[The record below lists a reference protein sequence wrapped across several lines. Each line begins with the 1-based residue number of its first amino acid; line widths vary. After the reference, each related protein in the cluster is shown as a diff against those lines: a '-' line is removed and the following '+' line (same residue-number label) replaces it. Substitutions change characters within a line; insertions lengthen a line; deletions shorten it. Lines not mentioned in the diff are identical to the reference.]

1 MMKKTKIV
9 VAIMMGLGLFAPSHI
24 LAQPMA
30 DGYVYQPFQDK
41 QTLQIVNRI
50 YQQMSWEERIAQL
63 YGVTPG
69 RLTDKKGKLSPDK
82 CKEVIPYGIGHV
94 CQFACALDNEPDKL
108 RDFVADLQ
116 AWLKANTKAGVP
128 AICHEEA
135 IEGFAAK
142 GATVFPQQIGMGCS
156 WDMDLM
162 IEKSRQTRIQMR
174 KIGATMALSPMV
186 DVIRT
191 ATFNRLEEGYGEDG
205 YLSGCMGVGFVRG
218 LQGQD
223 MTKGVAAC
231 SKHFLGYGG
240 GSELS
245 DKELTEEILF
255 PHEAISRMANNK
267 CVMTGYHSFEKVPV
281 VASSKIIGDYL
292 RNRTAF
298 DGITVS
304 DYGAIGR
311 VFRQGDQHEKELKSG
326 AMAMNAGTD
335 LEFSNGKC
343 YPWLME
349 AMKKGLVKEK
359 RVEEAVKRALTLKV
373 RLGMIGDNAKLY
385 ETGHLVLD
393 DAEARKVAYQSAS
406 ESVVL
411 LKNNLLLPLPEGINI
426 AVVGPNANSFWSLVG
441 DYAYPSMM
449 AFWHGKKQDGK
460 NPNMVTLLD
469 GLKNNK
475 PASTTVSY
483 QRGCEWALPGE
494 ATIKSS
500 GDVDPRTS
508 RLTAMMVESAD
519 STNWEA
525 AINLAKKSDV
535 IVAAMG
541 ENPALCGE
549 ARLRTG
555 IKLPGD
561 QEKFV
566 KALIATGKPVVLIM
580 FGGRPMI
587 INDIATG
594 CAAIMHA
601 WYPGEEGGNAIADI
615 LYGKAS
621 PSAKLSISF
630 PTVETEQPICY
641 NYGSSQDSLVAYP
654 FGYGLSYTKYK
665 YDGLK
670 IATPVVSTKDD
681 TVEFTF
687 DLQNIGKR
695 EGTEITQVY
704 ISPVDNPNLK
714 PIQLKGFKRV
724 TLLPNETKTVRG
736 KIFMD
741 QLAYYSKKLWNI
753 APGKYQ
759 IKVGAASN
767 DIRLVGEF
775 EVKGKVVTKKY
786 RKELLS
792 EIH

>member
-1 MMKKTKIV
+1 MTLLL
-9 VAIMMGLGLFAPSHI
+9 GLGLFVPTHI
-24 LAQPMA
+24 PAHSVT
-30 DGYVYQPFQDK
+30 GYYVYQPFIDK
-41 QTLQIVNRI
+41 KTKRIVDSLYAN
-50 YQQMSWEERIAQL
+50 MEWNERLAQL
-63 YGVTPG
+63 YGITPG
-69 RLTDKKGKLSPDK
+69 RLTDKTGKLSPQK
-82 CKEVIPYGIGHV
+82 CKEAIPYGIGHV

-116 AWLKANTKAGVP
+116 AWLKANTKTGIP

-156 WDMDLM
+156 WDVGLLQ
-162 IEKSRQTRIQMR
+162 EKSKQTRIQMR
-174 KIGATMALSPMV
+174 KIGATLALSPMI

-205 YLSGCMGVGFVRG
+205 YLTGCLGIGFVRG

-240 GSELS
+240 GSELN

-255 PHEAISRMANNK
+255 PHEAIIRLANNK
-267 CVMTGYHSFEKVPV
+267 CIMTGYHSFEKTPV

-292 RNRTAF
+292 RNRTGF
-298 DGITVS
+298 DGLTVS

-311 VFRQGDQHEKELKSG
+311 VYRIGNQHERELMSG
-326 AMAMNAGTD
+326 VMAMNAGND

-343 YPWLME
+343 YLWLKE
-349 AMKKGLVKEK
+349 AMQRGLVKEE
-359 RVEEAVKRALTLKV
+359 RVEEAVKRALALKV
-373 RLGMIGDNAKLY
+373 RLGMIGEAKLY
-385 ETGHLVLD
+385 ENGHLTLD
-393 DAEARKVAYQSAS
+393 TDEARKVAYQAAS

-411 LKNNLLLPLPEGINI
+411 LKNENILPLKESTKI
-426 AVVGPNANSFWSLVG
+426 ALVGPNANSFWSLVG

-469 GLKNNK
+469 GMLNNK
-475 PASTTVSY
+475 PASMSISY

-508 RLTAMMVESAD
+508 RLTAMMIESAD
-519 STNWEA
+519 STNWSA
-525 AINLAKKSDV
+525 AIDLAKNSEV
-535 IVAAMG
+535 IIAAMG

-549 ARLRTG
+549 ARLRKG

-566 KALIATGKPVVLIM
+566 RELIATGKPVILIM

-587 INDIATG
+587 INNIADG

-601 WYPGEEGGNAIADI
+601 WYPGEEGGNAIADL
-615 LYGKAS
+615 LYGKTN
-621 PSAKLSISF
+621 PSGKLSISF
-630 PTVETEQPICY
+630 PNTETEQPICY
-641 NYGSSQDSLVAYP
+641 NYGTSQENLVSYP
-654 FGYGLSYTKYK
+654 FGFGLSYTKYE
-665 YDGLK
+665 YDNL
-670 IATPVVSTKDD
+670 
-681 TVEFTF
+681 
-687 DLQNIGKR
+687 NIGKKSVST
-695 EGTEITQVY
+695 EDESIGFSFSVKNVGKKQGTEIVQVY
-704 ISPVDNPNLK
+704 LTPVDNNNLK

-724 TLLPNETKTVRG
+724 TLRPNEA
-736 KIFMD
+736 KIVQAKLYLD
-741 QLAYYSKKLWNI
+741 QLAYYKDKLWNI
-753 APGKYQ
+753 SPGKYE

-767 DIRLVGEF
+767 DIRVIGTF
-775 EVKGKVVTKKY
+775 EVKGKIMTKKY
-786 RKELLS
+786 RQRLLS
-792 EIH
+792 DIQ